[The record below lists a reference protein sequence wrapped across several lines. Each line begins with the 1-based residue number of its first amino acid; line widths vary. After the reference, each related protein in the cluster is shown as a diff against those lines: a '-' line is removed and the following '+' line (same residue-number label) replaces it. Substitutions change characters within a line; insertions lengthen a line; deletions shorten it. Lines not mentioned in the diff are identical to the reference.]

1 MNQSI
6 QKLQNFRKEAYQL
19 LGPAKDATFDLMDA
33 VLTTRTADSLAELS
47 LSPVFRRKWPSLYEA
62 IDDCR
67 PKTNKL
73 MQLYLNQIPTPEP
86 EQRIILVGDHTPWPR
101 TEAPTLRD
109 RTYEHGAKVISGKP
123 ITLGHGYSSLAWI
136 PESQRSWALPLRH
149 ERISSHETP
158 ISRAVLQ
165 LKQVCR
171 HLPQRPITIWD
182 SEYGCAPFVKETAN
196 INADKLIRLRPN
208 RCIYAEPPKYQGKGR
223 PRKHGDKMKLSD
235 PKTWAVPREI
245 IEIEDPT
252 WGIVEISR
260 WTRFHFYQSADYP
273 MSIILVK
280 RQGKKLSGGIAQPMW
295 LAWIGEEELSSSDLW
310 KLYLRRFAI
319 EHWNR
324 FIKQRLHWTLPKLGT
339 TEKGQRWSN
348 LIPIMTWQLWLGR
361 EIIEDNPLPWQK
373 PLPVEKLTPGR
384 VAQSFLGLLFEI
396 GTPAKPPKTRGKSP
410 GWEPGRERNK
420 KPRYPTV
427 KKTVTR
433 QKKETKEVA

>member
-47 LSPVFRRKWPSLYEA
+47 LSPVFRRKWPSLQVA

-310 KLYLRRFAI
+310 KLSLRRFAI

-339 TEKGQRWSN
+339 TEKGQRWSA
-348 LIPIMTWQLWLGR
+348 LIPIMTWQLWLAR

-373 PLPVEKLTPGR
+373 PQPTDKLTPGR
-384 VAQSFLGLLFEI
+384 VAQGFLGLLVEI
-396 GTPAKPPKTRGKSP
+396 ATPAKPPKPRGKSP
-410 GWEPGRERNK
+410 GWEKGKKRHK